1 MAVIYSD
8 REIAALV
15 EQPKLLPLDW
25 SDRLLQIPKPG
36 HRECRIDFPGEGG
49 DEFRIILRQN
59 WLNPLDFSVILTV
72 RAVGSAQ
79 LFRLRRYDGR
89 SHEHTNQIEG
99 DSFRGFHIH
108 TATARYQE
116 GNRPMDG
123 FAQPTDR
130 YASVNEALRCL
141 IDDANLAPPSAWR
154 DALSFEDRP

>member
-8 REIAALV
+8 AEIAALV
-15 EQPKLLPLDW
+15 EQLKLLPPDW

-36 HRECRIDFPGEGG
+36 HRERRIDFLGESG
-49 DEFRIILRQN
+49 DEFRIILRLN
-59 WLNPLDFSVILTV
+59 RLNPLDFSIILTV
-72 RAVGSAQ
+72 RATGSVQ
-79 LFRLRRYDGR
+79 LFHLRRYDGR
-89 SHEHTNQIEG
+89 SHEHTNRIEG
-99 DSFRGFHIH
+99 DSFHGFHIH

-116 GNRPMDG
+116 SGGPMDG

-154 DALSFEDRP
+154 NALSFEDRP